1 MKYNPK
7 VNEDVARL
15 PGFLEIHPFQPE
27 RTVQGALR
35 LMKELEEYL
44 AEISGMDA
52 VTLQPAAG
60 AHGELTSM
68 MIVRRYHEK
77 QGNPRKIVLIPDSA
91 HGTNPA
97 SVTLAGYQAKT
108 IKSNERGLV
117 NIEELKKHLNED
129 VAAFMVTNPNT
140 LGLFESEIVK
150 ISELVHSV
158 GGLMYMD
165 GANLNALLGYVRP
178 GDIGF
183 DVMHFNLHKTF
194 STPHGGGGPGSG
206 PVGVKKHLEP
216 FLPVPRIVEKDGK
229 LALSYD
235 FPDSIGKVHA
245 FYVNFDVMVKAYT
258 YIRMMGPDGL
268 KRVAEAA
275 VINANYLLALLKS
288 AYKVAYDRFCMHEFV
303 LTGRPFKKFGVRTLD
318 IAKRLLRFGLP
329 AGIEPFLT
337 WFAFNVF
344 VQIMHSFGPDTA
356 AAATIAFNWDAVA
369 FVPMLGLGVATTTI
383 MGQHIGAPCQ
393 PVVGVGDEVQ
403 KGQLI
408 GEARGYISANVHSPV
423 SGKVRAVEP
432 RVFNVTGR
440 AATAVIIE
448 NDGEEKWA
456 DGWNEPQDAEG
467 MDARQMVDQHYGS
480 AASGGIYRG
489 CASYNDFRE
498 IIERGDIDAVA
509 DVQVHGTRQK
519 PLILVR
525 WRRGA
530 QRSRAAALAVAVAQ
544 SILGADARITVADT
558 SGTVWLQAG
567 RWQGPP
573 PQPPKRPRWP
583 WAVLA
588 FVAIIAAAAL
598 VVTRHSSDPLARLAA
613 ASSPAARGA
622 LLMLQPAETRQ
633 RYAARWPVLWPT
645 RRPGR
650 AAREAIEEVLR
661 DLART

>member
-1 MKYNPK
+1 MKEPLIFELSKSGRKGYTLPKLDVEAKPIEDLIPSKLLRKESPHLPELNETEVVRHFVRLSELNYHVDHGFYPLGSCTMKYNPK

-158 GGLMYMD
+158 GALMYMD

-245 FYVNFDVMVKAYT
+245 FYGNFDVMVKAYT

-318 IAKRLLRFGLP
+318 IAKRLLDYGFHAPTIYFPLIVSE
-329 AGIEPFLT
+329 ALMIEPTETETKETLEA
-337 WFAFNVF
+337 FADALLKIAQEAKENPELLHEAPHNTPVRRLN
-344 VQIMHSFGPDTA
+344 DAYA
-356 AAATIAFNWDAVA
+356 AKNLD
-369 FVPMLGLGVATTTI
+369 
-383 MGQHIGAPCQ
+383 
-393 PVVGVGDEVQ
+393 
-403 KGQLI
+403 
-408 GEARGYISANVHSPV
+408 
-423 SGKVRAVEP
+423 
-432 RVFNVTGR
+432 
-440 AATAVIIE
+440 
-448 NDGEEKWA
+448 
-456 DGWNEPQDAEG
+456 
-467 MDARQMVDQHYGS
+467 
-480 AASGGIYRG
+480 
-489 CASYNDFRE
+489 
-498 IIERGDIDAVA
+498 
-509 DVQVHGTRQK
+509 
-519 PLILVR
+519 VR
-525 WRRGA
+525 WK
-530 QRSRAAALAVAVAQ
+530 
-544 SILGADARITVADT
+544 
-558 SGTVWLQAG
+558 
-567 RWQGPP
+567 PP
-573 PQPPKRPRWP
+573 EK
-583 WAVLA
+583 
-588 FVAIIAAAAL
+588 
-598 VVTRHSSDPLARLAA
+598 
-613 ASSPAARGA
+613 
-622 LLMLQPAETRQ
+622 AE
-633 RYAARWPVLWPT
+633 
-645 RRPGR
+645 
-650 AAREAIEEVLR
+650 
-661 DLART
+661 D